1 MWNVGMCKLWKIC
14 GRWQYSDHHTP
25 ATLPSWTFVVFL
37 NMTCYLGG
45 RGDVTN
51 EATRVHQLLS
61 SESESELHMTTKH
74 EQYNVGATTY
84 IFIIVIRVACDS
96 HKSGLLRLNE
106 TVPNTK
112 FM

>member
-1 MWNVGMCKLWKIC
+1 
-14 GRWQYSDHHTP
+14 
-25 ATLPSWTFVVFL
+25 
-37 NMTCYLGG
+37 MTCYLGG